1 MDGPL
6 PPREGPSF
14 LTFEERGE
22 LYGLPVCASAGD
34 DNSPR
39 PRERKRESSRG
50 SSFLGG
56 LPRFRLNTAP
66 AQQLISHGDYYQR
79 GWFASLAAQPEPDD
93 MASFY
98 PLGHLSSDGDSLSE
112 LLRDDQRVICWLCA
126 AQAACAGGYLLLQ
139 WGEEILGD
147 AWQREAVF
155 FFTAAACLA
164 SSLVGLAGARW
175 RSRQLLNWYLMSQ
188 FFAASSVLQQAIR
201 DASESEGHRVWCSE
215 DDVDVQHNEDGAVP
229 RRATPRRAAPR
240 RAAHTHP
247 LPGVAPAH
255 RRCAP
260 SVRPPQPRASESR
273 DARRR
278 GLWVSRLRRAA
289 AAARLLQCRVRIHL
303 LCQRD
308 GGGAAGED
316 RAEQHR
322 ADRPLRL
329 AHAAQLGAGAR
340 PLRATCPRGLRRRAG
355 LAVAVDLCARAADI
369 SAVERAPLS
378 AQPLE

>member
-215 DDVDVQHNEDGAVP
+215 DDVDVQHNEDGEVCGFLGFVERLLLLGCFSVVCASIYFASEMVEALQEKIE
-229 RRATPRRAAPR
+229 RNNTAQIVRFVWRMQRNSAQVLDRFEQRV
-240 RAAHTHP
+240 HGGFEGGLGSP
-247 LPGVAPAH
+247 LPSICALAPPTS
-255 RRCAP
+255 AP
-260 SVRPPQPRASESR
+260 SNE
-273 DARRR
+273 
-278 GLWVSRLRRAA
+278 
-289 AAARLLQCRVRIHL
+289 HL
-303 LCQRD
+303 
-308 GGGAAGED
+308 
-316 RAEQHR
+316 
-322 ADRPLRL
+322 
-329 AHAAQLGAGAR
+329 
-340 PLRATCPRGLRRRAG
+340 
-355 LAVAVDLCARAADI
+355 
-369 SAVERAPLS
+369 
-378 AQPLE
+378 

>member
-188 FFAASSVLQQAIR
+188 FFAASSVLQQTIR

-240 RAAHTHP
+240 RAAPRTRTLCLASRPRIVDAHP
-247 LPGVAPAH
+247 A
-255 RRCAP
+255 
-260 SVRPPQPRASESR
+260 SVRPSHGLQNPATRAGEVCGFLGFVERLLLLGCFSVVCASIYFASEMVE
-273 DARRR
+273 A
-278 GLWVSRLRRAA
+278 
-289 AAARLLQCRVRIHL
+289 LQEKIERNNTAQIVRFVWRM
-303 LCQRD
+303 QRN
-308 GGGAAGED
+308 
-316 RAEQHR
+316 
-322 ADRPLRL
+322 
-329 AHAAQLGAGAR
+329 
-340 PLRATCPRGLRRRAG
+340 
-355 LAVAVDLCARAADI
+355 
-369 SAVERAPLS
+369 S
-378 AQPLE
+378 AQVLDRFEQRVHGGFEGGLGSPLPSICALAPPTSAPSNEHL